1 MWKNYTYIDTYI
13 YTYMYVFVCNEE
25 YFWGNACRPCV
36 CSQKAKRIWYC
47 ILYGSCCIWRAAVF
61 LWGFCLFFLKIEH
74 PAFLHRKVKRQQIVR
89 FVKSWECFL
98 FWKFANHGTYIII
111 TTMAMSNIL
120 SSHVMHV
127 CVYWEKLKNDKKAL
141 ATLAVV
147 ILTVLVS
154 AMQGR
159 LREVFPWNHQ
169 VSSWPEYQNNCR
181 KYLWASMSS
190 SGGSTI
196 CHCWLKIKNNVEL
209 VWNQVLVLLYI
220 HYNNLSQTNT
230 LWRACVVSS
239 SFLLKRK

>member
-1 MWKNYTYIDTYI
+1 MKSICAEMHVDLVYVLRKQNTFDTVFYTGVAVFGGGQYFYE
-13 YTYMYVFVCNEE
+13 VFVYSFWKLNIQL
-25 YFWGNACRPCV
+25 YFTERWKGN
-36 CSQKAKRIWYC
+36 K
-47 ILYGSCCIWRAAVF
+47 LLG
-61 LWGFCLFFLKIEH
+61 
-74 PAFLHRKVKRQQIVR
+74 

-111 TTMAMSNIL
+111 TTMAISNIL

-141 ATLAVV
+141 ATFAVV

-181 KYLWASMSS
+181 KYLWASMNS

-209 VWNQVLVLLYI
+209 VWNQVFMLLYI

-230 LWRACVVSS
+230 LWRACVVSR